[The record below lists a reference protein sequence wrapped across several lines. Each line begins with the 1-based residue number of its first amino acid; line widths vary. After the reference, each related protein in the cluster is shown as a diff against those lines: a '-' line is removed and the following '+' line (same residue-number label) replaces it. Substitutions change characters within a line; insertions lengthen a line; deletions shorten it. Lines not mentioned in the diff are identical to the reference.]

1 MSFASATDATTL
13 TITEGRVINVLILG
27 DTFFEFA
34 GDGFSAS
41 GIRVGGQGQVLQA
54 FSTGVAGV
62 GFVENSSV
70 SVGGM
75 SCIANTAQ
83 SLPCGGITLASQP
96 LTLPPAGWPANVP
109 FTDSALFTAT
119 GHLNVGEGFDVQG
132 WGT

>member
-1 MSFASATDATTL
+1 
-13 TITEGRVINVLILG
+13 
-27 DTFFEFA
+27 
-34 GDGFSAS
+34 
-41 GIRVGGQGQVLQA
+41 
-54 FSTGVAGV
+54 
-62 GFVENSSV
+62 
-70 SVGGM
+70 M

-132 WGT
+132 WGTVVGTICPLCEVASSTNVRYTFSVAEPSTLLLLAGGIVALVGTRRARTVRLRRFSD